1 MLTNNQSGKDGH
13 NVHYRNADGS
23 QTRRISSEQPS
34 PHRHKSEEVETPHD
48 NPWLFTREEVEE
60 TPSRLQDIPPE
71 IEARVLSK
79 SAKFIQDSGRALRVP
94 QLTISVAIKFF
105 QRFYMLES
113 MLAHKPPL
121 VAAACL
127 FLSCKVQETLK
138 RLRDV
143 IYWTVKMRT
152 RDTEDYP
159 DGMDVTD
166 VSPSYNDEKNSILDK
181 EREVLRVLNFDLNVD
196 HPYRH
201 LWELTRSYL
210 GSSDDQRLV
219 TQAAWNFLND
229 SFRTY
234 MHARYDPREIA
245 TAAFFLSAKLHR
257 IELPDGTKHDPK
269 TGKRLLAWH
278 ELFRSDVY
286 RVETICNM
294 MLDLYDA
301 DDSTEAAELIANGP
315 EIIKSLPQGGPP
327 AKRQRVERST
337 AAQ

>member
-1 MLTNNQSGKDGH
+1 MAGRSGRHGTLPP
-13 NVHYRNADGS
+13 RM
-23 QTRRISSEQPS
+23 SSERSSASQWLKP
-34 PHRHKSEEVETPHD
+34 EDVETPYD
-48 NPWLFTREEVEE
+48 SPWLFTEEEVAE
-60 TPSRLQDIPPE
+60 TPSRLQDVPAHV
-71 IEARVLSK
+71 EARVLSK
-79 SAKFIQDSGRALRVP
+79 SAKFIQDCGRALRVP

-105 QRFYMLES
+105 QRFFMLES
-113 MLAHKPPL
+113 MVTHKPPL

-159 DGMDVTD
+159 DGMEITD
-166 VSPSYNDEKNSILDK
+166 ISPSYNDEKNNILDK

-201 LWELTRSYL
+201 LWELTKSYL
-210 GSSDDQRLV
+210 GTNDDQRLV

-234 MHARYDPREIA
+234 MHVRYDPREIA
-245 TAAFFLSAKLHR
+245 TAAFFLSAKLHHVS
-257 IELPDGTKHDPK
+257 LPDGTQHDPK

-278 ELFRSDVY
+278 ELFHSDVR
-286 RVETICNM
+286 RVETICNI
-294 MLDLYDA
+294 MLNLYDTDESA
-301 DDSTEAAELIANGP
+301 PAAKLFANGSGVMQ
-315 EIIKSLPQGGPP
+315 SLPSRGPP
-327 AKRQRVERST
+327 MKRQKVERDLAS
-337 AAQ
+337 